1 LDESQRGFCVSECSR
16 SFNQETRRGSTGVV
30 VRYDNGNLFA
40 TSNEPVNFAFDAATT
55 EPLVP
60 SDMVCNWQIKWGPVS

>member
-1 LDESQRGFCVSECSR
+1 
-16 SFNQETRRGSTGVV
+16 V